1 MRRNDP
7 RIRQT
12 LNQITQTVDSA
23 QYTTRASL
31 FTFHQNY
38 LAPCLSGIST
48 CLEASCA
55 PCYTCITNA
64 ASSSTPS
71 DAARRRRT
79 GRRRGREELSFDFY
93 DDWEAQEEEGWGND
107 ELDRLL
113 AGNDF
118 AADGQPGRRSGMSY
132 GGIGSR
138 RKTGGLGGGKDRGA
152 EEANIVPS
160 SSMFGFLERLP
171 WKIGGKGKRYKPSAA
186 DLQDVGEGQRNRTA
200 ALKARASGEEE
211 PLISESE
218 SGEEGRQHRGHGRK
232 RSGTVG
238 SRETTN
244 SLSSRGDL
252 LPSEDEDDA
261 VPLDDEFAMVLAR
274 RNTQGTMSDENSSR
288 KRPGGSRAASTKT
301 RSTKSSRRTGKKGR
315 RASDGQ
321 GEVINVPSMTDLKE
335 EEERLRIEEE
345 ANIQQEREAARRLA
359 ADRGLLDPDE
369 LQAKV
374 GDKRNKFARALL
386 IYTILKSP
394 PDQIK
399 EDSSVSIHPVPSH
412 DSRQPDNSDRQNAQQ
427 NPPHKPPDSKPNTG
441 E

>member
-31 FTFHQNY
+31 FTFHQTY
-38 LAPCLSGIST
+38 LAPCLSGVST

-118 AADGQPGRRSGMSY
+118 TSAEGQQPGRRSGMSY

-138 RKTGGLGGGKDRGA
+138 RKTGGLGGGKDIGA
-152 EEANIVPS
+152 SDANVVPS

-171 WKIGGKGKRYKPSAA
+171 WKIGGRGRRYKPSAA
-186 DLQDVGEGQRNRTA
+186 DLQDVGEGQRSRA
-200 ALKARASGEEE
+200 AARKARASGEDE
-211 PLISESE
+211 PLMSESE
-218 SGEEGRQHRGHGRK
+218 SGEEGRNGRRHMRK
-232 RSGTVG
+232 RSDTVG

-252 LPSEDEDDA
+252 FPSEDEDDA

-274 RNTQGTMSDENSSR
+274 RTTQGTFSDDNSSR
-288 KRPGGSRAASTKT
+288 KKPGDSKAASMKT
-301 RSTKSSRRTGKKGR
+301 RSSKSSRSMGR
-315 RASDGQ
+315 PDRRKSDEQ
-321 GEVINVPSMTDLKE
+321 AEVVNVASMTDLKE
-335 EEERLRIEEE
+335 EEERLRLDEE
-345 ANIQQEREAARRLA
+345 ANIERTREAATRLA
-359 ADRGLLDPDE
+359 GERGLLNPDE
-369 LQAKV
+369 PQA
-374 GDKRNKFARALL
+374 DPSL
-386 IYTILKSP
+386 
-394 PDQIK
+394 DQTK
-399 EDSSVSIHPVPSH
+399 EDSSVSIHPVSSH
-412 DSRQPDNSDRQNAQQ
+412 DSNLPEDATGSDERE
-427 NPPHKPPDSKPNTG
+427 PPDPKQ
-441 E
+441 